1 MFTFITNFRNK
12 VNAGLYAGRGGGGQ
26 GMHSAHTIPTEFKF
40 DFKMA
45 HSSLVLGTNTNIF
58 GARRRTSSEAPIKFI
73 FQGRTVKKHYTNSLA
88 MFSCIK
94 LKTAKFVGNS
104 GP

>member
-1 MFTFITNFRNK
+1 MRDCTQ
-12 VNAGLYAGRGGGGQ
+12 GGGVQ

-73 FQGRTVKKHYTNSLA
+73 FQGRTVKKKHLYEY
-88 MFSCIK
+88 SCYVFLYK
-94 LKTAKFVGNS
+94 AKNG
-104 GP
+104 